1 MKLVSYVKRAIKYIL
16 YESKPKKI
24 FVNSSTMSPNDILK
38 DKVVLITGGSDGIGL
53 SIAKKFVKQG
63 ATVIISGRNEDKLKE
78 ACKKYNIKDYVVNDI
93 KEINNHDKLLDYIY
107 NKYNNLDILIN
118 NAGVSMHESD
128 FLEVT
133 EDGFDNQFDIN
144 FKGAYFITQNFIK
157 RILKSNEVSEYI
169 IIFITS
175 ERGNQCDF
183 LPYGLTK
190 NTINSL
196 IEGLSCRFIR
206 NGIRVNGIAPG
217 VTASSMT
224 KINDNDDLFADNY
237 ISGRKYSSDEVSEI
251 ALFLSSNY
259 SKCISGEIIHCNNGN
274 HLNPWFRN
282 SIK

>member
-1 MKLVSYVKRAIKYIL
+1 MR
-16 YESKPKKI
+16 
-24 FVNSSTMSPNDILK
+24 
-38 DKVVLITGGSDGIGL
+38 
-53 SIAKKFVKQG
+53 
-63 ATVIISGRNEDKLKE
+63 
-78 ACKKYNIKDYVVNDI
+78 
-93 KEINNHDKLLDYIY
+93 
-107 NKYNNLDILIN
+107 
-118 NAGVSMHESD
+118 
-128 FLEVT
+128 
-133 EDGFDNQFDIN
+133 
-144 FKGAYFITQNFIK
+144 IK
-157 RILKSNEVSEYI
+157 RILKSNEVSESI